1 MGDKL
6 LIWVCCKSMGSVNL
20 RIENKSDLQWQGNT
34 PEGWKRQ
41 NFFIWIGGQNRIKE
55 THKNLQL
62 KRFPII

>member
-1 MGDKL
+1 
-6 LIWVCCKSMGSVNL
+6 MGSIRLLSKRNVSPFNNL
-20 RIENKSDLQWQGNT
+20 RIENKSDLQQQGNA

-62 KRFPII
+62 KGFPTI